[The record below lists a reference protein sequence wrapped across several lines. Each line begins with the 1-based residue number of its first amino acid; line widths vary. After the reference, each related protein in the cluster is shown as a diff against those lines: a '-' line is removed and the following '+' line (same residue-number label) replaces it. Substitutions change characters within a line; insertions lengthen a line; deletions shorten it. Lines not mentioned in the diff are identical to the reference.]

1 MYIYIYVCVCVCWG
15 VGGFPGASA
24 GKESAFNVRD
34 LDSIPGLGR
43 SRDGNSF
50 RILQYSEELLGLY
63 SPWGHK
69 ESDMAKWLSLHFH
82 MCVCVLVAQLC
93 LTLATPW
100 TVACQGP
107 LSMGFT
113 MQEYWSGLP
122 FPSPEVSSQP
132 RDQTCVSCI
141 ARRFFTIWATREAY
155 IYNWLTWL

>member
-69 ESDMAKWLSLHFH
+69 ESDTTKRLSLPKIYQQS
-82 MCVCVLVAQLC
+82 VS
-93 LTLATPW
+93 
-100 TVACQGP
+100 TVSNQHVKQH
-107 LSMGFT
+107 L
-113 MQEYWSGLP
+113 
-122 FPSPEVSSQP
+122 
-132 RDQTCVSCI
+132 
-141 ARRFFTIWATREAY
+141 
-155 IYNWLTWL
+155 